1 MASESESDLR
11 LEVGHVLF
19 IDLVGY
25 SKLLID
31 EQKERLRQ
39 LTNIVLATPQVREA
53 ANEELVRLATG
64 DGMALVFWNSLE
76 EPAQCTLEMARA
88 LREHPEIQV
97 RMGIHSGPVSKVTDL
112 NGHTNIAGPGINLA
126 QRVMDCGDA
135 GHILLSRRVVDDL
148 AQYRQ
153 WSERLHDLGEC
164 EMKHGLKLALTNL
177 FGDDFGNAAVP
188 AKLTSAIARHKATRK
203 FQIGLAIAATLL
215 LAAGI
220 VFFRFKSSAKSSR
233 IRPAEPPP
241 KSIAVLPF
249 DNLSRDPENAYF
261 SEGIQDE
268 ILTRLAKIA
277 ELKVIS
283 RTSTHRFKSSPD
295 NLPQIA
301 QQLGVANILEGS
313 VQKAGNQVRVNVQLI
328 DAARDVHLWAESFDR
343 DIADIFK
350 VESDI
355 SESIANALRARLTG
369 SEKEAITKA
378 PTVSVE
384 AHESYI
390 KGRFFWNKRTGSDL
404 RTAIDYF
411 NQAIEEDPN
420 YALAYA
426 GLADCYSRFSFDVGS
441 LSPKESMPKAKAA
454 AVKAIELDDT
464 LAEAHTSLA
473 FVMMNYDWD
482 WAGAG
487 KEFKR
492 AIELNSNYDVAHHW
506 YSHYLTA
513 LGRTQESLVESKRAL
528 ELDQLGLNINVH
540 LGWHYLYGRQ
550 YDLAIEQFRK
560 TLEMDP
566 NYGLTHWYL
575 GLSYEQKAMYPEA
588 AAELGKAKELLKGN
602 MILHGDLGHLY
613 AVSGKRNEAQ
623 KILDELQKSSKQQY
637 DWPYQIALIYAGVG
651 EKDRALEWLQK
662 AYEARSDL
670 LIYLRV
676 EPRLDSLHSDPR
688 FEKLANLIL
697 PASAK

>member
-1 MASESESDLR
+1 MNSRNLLAELKRRNVYKVAVAYAIVGWILIQIATSTFPVLDIPQWAIKLVIALVLLGFPIALILAWAFELTPDGIKRTE
-11 LEVGHVLF
+11 EVALHKSIRQRTGRK
-19 IDLVGY
+19 LVG
-25 SKLLID
+25 I
-31 EQKERLRQ
+31 
-39 LTNIVLATPQVREA
+39 IV
-53 ANEELVRLATG
+53 
-64 DGMALVFWNSLE
+64 ALV
-76 EPAQCTLEMARA
+76 
-88 LREHPEIQV
+88 V
-97 RMGIHSGPVSKVTDL
+97 
-112 NGHTNIAGPGINLA
+112 
-126 QRVMDCGDA
+126 
-135 GHILLSRRVVDDL
+135 
-148 AQYRQ
+148 
-153 WSERLHDLGEC
+153 
-164 EMKHGLKLALTNL
+164 
-177 FGDDFGNAAVP
+177 
-188 AKLTSAIARHKATRK
+188 
-203 FQIGLAIAATLL
+203 IAAGLWAFQFL
-215 LAAGI
+215 GM
-220 VFFRFKSSAKSSR
+220 KSTRVIRGTVRAPSRASAS
-233 IRPAEPPP
+233 PAIPD

-277 ELKVIS
+277 ELKVTS
-283 RTSTHRFKSSPD
+283 RTSTQRFKSSPD
-295 NLPQIA
+295 DVPQIA

-328 DAARDVHLWAESFDR
+328 DATRDVHLWAEIFDR

-378 PTVSVE
+378 PTASVE

-404 RTAIDYF
+404 QTAIDYF

-464 LAEAHTSLA
+464 LAAAHTSLA

-528 ELDQLGLNINVH
+528 ELDQLGLNINAH

-550 YDLAIEQFRK
+550 YDLAIKHFRK

-575 GLSYEQKAMYPEA
+575 GLCYEQKAMYPEA
-588 AAELGKAKELLKGN
+588 AAELGKAEELLKGN

-637 DWPYQIALIYAGVG
+637 DWPYQIALIYVGLG

-662 AYEARSDL
+662 AYEARSDW
-670 LIYLRV
+670 LIYLKV

-688 FEKLANLIL
+688 FERVANLIL